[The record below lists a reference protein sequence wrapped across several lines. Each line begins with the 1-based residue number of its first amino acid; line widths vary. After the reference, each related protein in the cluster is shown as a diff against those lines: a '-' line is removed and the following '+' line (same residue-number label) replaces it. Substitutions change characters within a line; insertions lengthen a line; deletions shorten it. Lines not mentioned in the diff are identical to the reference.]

1 LLGAIKSAYSK
12 VSKYIEPLFSWLT
25 DTLSGIPSLAWICLI
40 LGILFIV
47 GAYFTVLIVIK
58 KESAPKQNV
67 ATKKEI
73 SPHKL
78 PPVGGWISE
87 FLSRKGIFKIGRLS
101 LDFLNSLEF
110 LERTLKCS
118 DYKYKNPWIL
128 VIGGRGSGKTT
139 LMRTVHTI
147 EADWQIAQKEK
158 KYADC
163 NWFFMRNGVVLDV
176 GGNLFMENE
185 TVNAD
190 EVGWTALKNLLV
202 RYRSA
207 KPLDSILL
215 TISAEDLYGKNR
227 LSALQCL
234 DRAKFMAQKLSAFQ
248 DQLGLK
254 IPVYVV
260 VTKTDVVPG
269 FKEFCAHIP
278 VDTKQNMFGWASPYA
293 PEIMFSQ
300 QWVSEAIDFV
310 TSKAEHINMDA
321 FCEDLSGNA
330 HDSLF
335 VFPHELAKIHDNL
348 LIYMNQ
354 IFKVEQ
360 YKIPL
365 LLRGI
370 YFCGDSDKLNVNADQ
385 TEFIDESLLRDAPS
399 PAGNAGE
406 PSANSEAPPDASPRE
421 QTQRVSDLDQ
431 YKRIFFFGDLIASKI
446 IPERAVCVPQ
456 KSKFFAANRNI
467 KIAKISAASFAA
479 IGFYG
484 IYSANKTFQH
494 SRALIS
500 PAVDSMYRFLI
511 KTQQIP
517 ILELS
522 KKNADFE
529 NSVRQLAAVMQ
540 KLSNADFFSIFVPPS
555 WFSPLRS
562 KLNKSVNIAYQNV
575 IMRALYI
582 NLLLKARALLHL
594 EPSNITPTTSLAQLA
609 IPTKS
614 NEFQVMNEFVKS
626 LTELSENV
634 EKFNELR
641 LSASTKILSEL
652 VDYAFNLT
660 LPTSFLKHYGQ
671 MQGKLRTSAFPE
683 IDLGVYKGLARNTF
697 ALLFQHFFNTIFIYS
712 NPASFPGQLDRL
724 IRQLRHIDSHT
735 LPDLNYLRELE
746 KDLRIVLTTFEQ
758 ESADSAD
765 KSSSDTTTLGSEN
778 ITPTWMDKDVFD
790 PHPDFEAFLCALDR
804 SPFFGAEI
812 SQAVVDNCAVG
823 LFHLKRSLH
832 ELTKLLTTDVR
843 FGEQPEES
851 TRACS
856 HGIILLGKALKVLF
870 SEPYMRRASGHQF
883 VDRVPEGQLLYWDDK
898 LLKAACE
905 LCGQYE
911 EFATQK
917 VGSFPVVLQESFRLL
932 ARDGLQQ
939 NVMSLISQS
948 QNFIPAPV
956 GFDGPAME
964 ETIRAQTANV
974 RLVGQQ
980 FLKLLE
986 ILNYESVSFF
996 YVTLRDLLLATNYR
1010 TLEFINSLMKKI
1022 GPYHIWDPSF
1032 SWWDG
1037 KSSPAYPAY
1046 GVKDSQDLNAF
1057 LNIQGQ
1063 HVINLAITLAKP
1075 VIELLTSNIMLT
1087 VNPLNR
1093 AMLTKWKRIVEQGEA
1108 YQNKQPGSSIGT
1120 LETFITTTLKGY
1132 TIENVFQEIKL
1143 EDLQEE
1149 QGDYFLETIQYI
1161 KKGLLGRA
1169 EVLTRQKNI
1178 NNYRTLVQM
1187 FNKNLR
1193 GKFPFSP
1200 VSTDPSQAVEV
1211 DPEDLKEFLLKF
1223 NEFGGSPEAI
1233 LDQVYQLGGVARDA
1247 VVFVRRIENIAEM
1260 LKEYLGESS
1269 SGLPTVTI
1277 ANEFHI
1283 NREKSIGTNFIAEWS
1298 IKTNYEAA
1306 VGHMDKVK
1314 QTKWVYGCPTEV
1326 VFLWPDVPGMK
1337 EHPLPDA
1344 SQKDLTVSGTKAT
1357 FSYSGKWSL
1366 FRLIRLHR
1374 APRGDYSPMLNPNCI
1389 VLKFVVPVSE
1399 TKSAVMYNS
1408 ISILGESTN
1417 PQLGGK
1423 ILSFPVFPTL
1433 APDFPQE
1440 IEQYWNEPVLSFGV
1454 VRAAPIPTGV
1464 N

>member
-1 LLGAIKSAYSK
+1 MLGAVKSVYTK
-12 VSKYIEPLFSWLT
+12 FSKYVEPLFSWLT
-25 DTLSGIPSLAWICLI
+25 GTLSSIPFLAWICLI

-47 GAYFTVLIVIK
+47 GAYFIVLFVIK
-58 KESAPKQNV
+58 KESAPKQNSAV
-67 ATKKEI
+67 NKEI

-78 PPVGGWISE
+78 PPFGGWVSE

-101 LDFLNSLEF
+101 LDFLNSLDF

-128 VIGGRGSGKTT
+128 VLGGRGSGKTT
-139 LMRTVHTI
+139 LMHTVHTI
-147 EADWQIAQKEK
+147 EADWQTALKEK
-158 KYADC
+158 KYGDC

-176 GGNLFMENE
+176 SGGLFMENE

-190 EVGWTALKNLLV
+190 EVGWTSLRNLLV

-207 KPLDSILL
+207 KPIDSILL

-227 LSALQCL
+227 ISAIQCL

-260 VTKTDVVPG
+260 ITKTDIIPG

-278 VDTKQNMFGWASPYA
+278 VGTKQNMFGWASPYA

-300 QWVSEAIDFV
+300 QWVNEAIDFV
-310 TSKAEHINMDA
+310 VSKAEHINMDA
-321 FCEDLSGNA
+321 FCEDFSEEA

-335 VFPHELAKIHDNL
+335 VFPHELAKISDNL

-354 IFKVEQ
+354 IFKTEQ
-360 YKIPL
+360 YKAPL

-370 YFCGDSDKLNVNADQ
+370 YFCGDSDTLNVNAGR
-385 TEFIDESLLRDAPS
+385 TEFIDVSLLRGTSPGDGTSKPDNASGDSSAPT
-399 PAGNAGE
+399 
-406 PSANSEAPPDASPRE
+406 E
-421 QTQRVSDLDQ
+421 QFQKISDLEQ
-431 YKRIFFFGDLIASKI
+431 YKRIFFFGDLIANKI
-446 IPERAVCVPQ
+446 IPERAICVPQ

-467 KIAKISAASFAA
+467 KIAKISTASFAA

-484 IYSANKTFQH
+484 IYSANKTFQT

-500 PAVDSMYRFLI
+500 PAIDSMYRFLI

-562 KLNKSVNIAYQNV
+562 RLNKSVNIAYQNV

-582 NLLLKARALLHL
+582 NLLLKARMLLHL
-594 EPSNITPTTSLAQLA
+594 EPVNIIPTTSLAQLA
-609 IPTKS
+609 LPTKS
-614 NEFQVMNEFVKS
+614 NEFQVMKEFVKG

-641 LSASTKILSEL
+641 LSASTKLLAEL
-652 VDYAFNLT
+652 VDYAFKLT
-660 LPTSFLKHYGQ
+660 LPTSFLKYYGQ

-683 IDLGVYKGLARNTF
+683 IDIGVYKGLARNTF
-697 ALLFQHFFNTIFIYS
+697 ASLFQHFFNTIFIYS
-712 NPASFPGQLDRL
+712 NPASLPGQLDRL
-724 IRQLRHIDSHT
+724 IRQLRHIDSHMQ
-735 LPDLNYLRELE
+735 PNLNYLRELE
-746 KDLRIVLTTFEQ
+746 KDLRIVITVFEE
-758 ESADSAD
+758 ESAGSVE
-765 KSSSDTTTLGSEN
+765 KSPSETAAIGTEN
-778 ITPTWMDKDVFD
+778 IAPTWMDKDVFD
-790 PHPDFEAFLCALDR
+790 PNPDFEEFLCALDR
-804 SPFFGAEI
+804 SPFFGSEI

-823 LFHLKRSLH
+823 MFHLKRSLR

-843 FGEQPEES
+843 FGESPEES

-856 HGIILLGKALKVLF
+856 HGIILLGKALKILF

-883 VDRVPEGQLLYWDDK
+883 VACVPEGQLLYWDDK

-905 LCGQYE
+905 LCSQYE
-911 EFATQK
+911 EFTTQK
-917 VGSFPVVLQESFRLL
+917 VGVFPIVLQESFRLL

-948 QNFIPAPV
+948 QNFIPSPV
-956 GFDGPAME
+956 GTSGPAME
-964 ETIRAQTANV
+964 ETIRSQTANV

-996 YVTLRDLLLATNYR
+996 YVTLRDLLLTTNYR
-1010 TLEFINSLMKKI
+1010 LLDFINNLMKKV

-1046 GVKDSQDLNAF
+1046 GVKDAQDLSAF
-1057 LNIQGQ
+1057 LSIQGQ

-1075 VIELLTSNIMLT
+1075 VIELLTSDIMLT

-1093 AMLTKWKRIVEQGEA
+1093 ALLTKWKRIVEQGEA
-1108 YQNKQPGSSIGT
+1108 YQNKQPGNSIGT
-1120 LETFITTTLKGY
+1120 LEAFITTTLKGY

-1149 QGDYFLETIQYI
+1149 QGDYFLETMQYI

-1169 EVLTRQKNI
+1169 EVLTRQKSI
-1178 NNYRTLVQM
+1178 NNYRTLTQL
-1187 FNKNLR
+1187 FNKNLK

-1200 VSTDPSQAVEV
+1200 VSTDPSQAIEA
-1211 DPEDLKEFLLKF
+1211 DPEELKEFLLKF
-1223 NEFGGSPEAI
+1223 LEFGGSAEAI
-1233 LDQVYQLGGVARDA
+1233 LDQVYQLGTIAHDA
-1247 VVFVRRIENIAEM
+1247 VVFLRRIENIAEV
-1260 LKEYLGESS
+1260 LKEYLGENS
-1269 SGLPTVTI
+1269 SGLPTISFT
-1277 ANEFHI
+1277 NEFHT
-1283 NREKSIGTNFIAEWS
+1283 NREKSIGTNFISEWTL
-1298 IKTNYEAA
+1298 KANYEAS

-1314 QTKWVYGCPTEV
+1314 QTKWIYGCPTEV
-1326 VFLWPDVPGMK
+1326 SFLWPDVQGMT

-1344 SQKDLTVSGTKAT
+1344 TQKDLTVSGTKAT
-1357 FSYSGKWSL
+1357 YSYSGKWSI

-1408 ISILGESTN
+1408 ISLLGESTN
-1417 PQLGGK
+1417 PNLGGK
-1423 ILSFPVFPTL
+1423 VLMFPVFPTL
-1433 APDFPQE
+1433 APDFSQE
-1440 IEQYWNEPVLSFGV
+1440 MSQYWNEPVLSFGIIKP
-1454 VRAAPIPTGV
+1454 APIPTGV